1 MNKVN
6 REEYEQIEQAAS
18 MLQRNNSIMCSKEI
32 EKTQKYHEGYNQGI
46 EDLLKCIRRG
56 D

>member
-1 MNKVN
+1 MN

-18 MLQRNNSIMCSKEI
+18 MLQRNNSTKCNKEI
-32 EKTQKYHEGYNQGI
+32 EKTQKYHEGYDQGI

-56 D
+56 E